1 MTVTQ
6 IVSDLLKHNMITPS
20 AAILL
25 LNADIKAKAYEGKT
39 LVPTETFNNIK
50 GEVINWTLDE
60 VDEGLPYWYIT
71 SS

>member
-6 IVSDLLKHNMITPS
+6 IVSDLLKHNMITPG
-20 AAILL
+20 AAIVL

-39 LVPTETFNNIK
+39 LVPTETFNN
-50 GEVINWTLDE
+50 WTLDE

>member
-20 AAILL
+20 AAIVL
-25 LNADIKAKAYEGKT
+25 LNADIKAKAYEGKSP
-39 LVPTETFNNIK
+39 VPTETFNNIK

-60 VDEGLPYWYIT
+60 LDEGLPYWYIT